1 MAERKSNI
9 KLTKDTPYFALT
21 GKLWGVYCE
30 DFEENWLRYTK
41 TVANILLPIKHNLF
55 IIASV
60 NFFTTGIVPWN
71 LSNKI
76 MKFLQKTHTTCYFRT
91 HQGWTESPTTTVCCG
106 WTSTIYLQYIQMSIT
121 LWACMTSH
129 KGAFTLD
136 TLRPEETM
144 PLTVLS
150 KVQNRQSP
158 NGPPM
163 VDGWVVRITFGW
175 SVYVVVRND
184 NKTLIMT
191 SMPFVFHDHQGLTSR

>member
-1 MAERKSNI
+1 MYSSGPQYLNLINHPYTLSTQIFWPHIQNGIDNYTIYRI
-9 KLTKDTPYFALT
+9 IVKLLPIQTIH
-21 GKLWGVYCE
+21 
-30 DFEENWLRYTK
+30 TK
-41 TVANILLPIKHNLF
+41 TVANILLPITHNLF

-60 NFFTTGIVPWN
+60 NFLTTGIVPWN

-91 HQGWTESPTTTVCCG
+91 HQGWTESHTTTVCCG

-144 PLTVLS
+144 PL
-150 KVQNRQSP
+150 
-158 NGPPM
+158 M
-163 VDGWVVRITFGW
+163 V
-175 SVYVVVRND
+175 
-184 NKTLIMT
+184 
-191 SMPFVFHDHQGLTSR
+191 P